1 MRRSV
6 VLLAAV
12 GCASPAAGPPVDLT
26 RVELVDLTHA
36 LGDQTIFWPTSPTR
50 FKLDTLVFGATPSGY
65 FYSAF
70 AFATPEHGGTH
81 IDAPMH
87 FQQGGASVDRVE
99 LERLVAPA
107 VVIDISTKAAS
118 DPDYRLTPE
127 DIQAFEAEH
136 GPIPA
141 GVIVLLR
148 TGWSSR
154 WPDAKA
160 YLGDDTP
167 GDASKLHFPSYGVEA
182 ARLLVE
188 ERRVAALGVDAASID
203 YGPSTDFDVHRVAA
217 AAGVPGFENLTNLDR
232 LPPTGAVVV
241 ALPIKI
247 KGGSGGPLRA
257 IALVP
262 RAG

>member
-1 MRRSV
+1 
-6 VLLAAV
+6 
-12 GCASPAAGPPVDLT
+12 
-26 RVELVDLTHA
+26 
-36 LGDQTIFWPTSPTR
+36 
-50 FKLDTLVFGATPSGY
+50 
-65 FYSAF
+65 
-70 AFATPEHGGTH
+70 
-81 IDAPMH
+81 
-87 FQQGGASVDRVE
+87 
-99 LERLVAPA
+99 
-107 VVIDISTKAAS
+107 
-118 DPDYRLTPE
+118 
-127 DIQAFEAEH
+127 
-136 GPIPA
+136 
-141 GVIVLLR
+141 VLLR

-203 YGPSTDFDVHRVAA
+203 YGSSTDFDVHRAAA

-241 ALPIKI
+241 ALPVKI

-262 RAG
+262 SPQ